1 MLTKV
6 ADTSMGAYANLPV
19 NMVKSQCSDIVAI
32 ITITGHPMTGQQ
44 IKAAYHALRGVAL
57 DIGTISARVNHMV
70 NKTYEL
76 ERRAVKV
83 ECPISGQSVYPIGL
97 PIKQL
102 EMAL

>member
-19 NMVKSQCSDIVAI
+19 NMVKTQCFDIVAI
-32 ITITGHPMTGQQ
+32 ITITGHPITGQQ
-44 IKAAYHALRGVAL
+44 IKAAYNSLRGVAL

-70 NKTYEL
+70 NKTFEL
-76 ERRAVKV
+76 ERRTTKIK
-83 ECPISGQSVYPIGL
+83 CPISGESVRPIGL
-97 PIKQL
+97 PVKQL

>member
-1 MLTKV
+1 MLTRV
-6 ADTSMGAYANLPV
+6 ADTSMGAYASLPV
-19 NMVKSQCSDIVAI
+19 NMVKSQCRDIVAI

-70 NKTYEL
+70 NKTFEL

-83 ECPISGQSVYPIGL
+83 ECPISGIEVNPIGL
-97 PIKQL
+97 PVAQMEL
-102 EMAL
+102 V